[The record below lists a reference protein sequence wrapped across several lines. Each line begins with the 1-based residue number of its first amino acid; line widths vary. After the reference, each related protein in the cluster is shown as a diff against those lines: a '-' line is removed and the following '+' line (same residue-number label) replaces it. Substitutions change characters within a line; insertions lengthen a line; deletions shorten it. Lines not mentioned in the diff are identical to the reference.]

1 MWWCRI
7 CANKRTNPTTTCR
20 DSQVCHSTMARL
32 GLERTKM
39 IDPEDKYN
47 TAWIALVD
55 ALIELR
61 KADLLAAKD
70 IAYNAGAALIVFAN
84 NIEVK

>member
-1 MWWCRI
+1 
-7 CANKRTNPTTTCR
+7 
-20 DSQVCHSTMARL
+20 
-32 GLERTKM
+32 M